1 MAVKTYLEQL
11 EEVQTAIGA
20 IENGA
25 QSYSMGTR
33 SLTRAN
39 LKDLYMRENY
49 LRIMVGR
56 EDNNNKIIIQYGMPD
71 S

>member
-11 EEVQTAIGA
+11 EDVQTAIGA

-25 QSYSMGTR
+25 QSYTMGTR
-33 SLTRAN
+33 SLTRAS
-39 LKDLYMRENY
+39 LVTLYMREKF
-49 LRIMVGR
+49 LRSMVAR
-56 EDNNNKIIIQYGMPD
+56 EDNSNKIIIQYGMPD